1 MLQQQGRSVS
11 RVDSA
16 WKTGAIGN
24 VMADGVGGGQSALQ
38 VSRPL
43 SQIEATVLS
52 LASSRR
58 MPMLDKQY
66 GRMGLQC
73 VELLGS
79 LEWAVQ
85 AEGCSM
91 HPMVLLIPF
100 PFYIQWC
107 KVKDRCLC

>member
-11 RVDSA
+11 KVDSA
-16 WKTGAIGN
+16 WTTGAIGN
-24 VMADGVGGGQSALQ
+24 VMADGVGGRQNALQ

-43 SQIEATVLS
+43 SQLEATVLS
-52 LASSRR
+52 LASRT
-58 MPMLDKQY
+58 MPMLDKQD
-66 GRMGLQC
+66 GRVGHQC
-73 VELLGS
+73 VGLLES

-91 HPMVLLIPF
+91 HPMVFLIPF

-107 KVKDRCLC
+107 KVKDMCLC